1 MNASL
6 FSLALMDG
14 VSYAALLFLVALGLT
29 LIFGVMNILNI
40 AHGSLYA
47 WGGYAAAT
55 MGLAIVKFGVPN
67 WLALPS
73 LFVAAII
80 VGVVLGSI
88 LEIGLL
94 RRILDKDPILQL
106 LVTFA
111 AFMVLEDL
119 QRMIWGGQPYFV
131 SDIVTQLGT
140 ISVAGVT
147 YTRYQLLVLPVVA
160 VVCFL
165 GLRWFLG
172 RTALGRQI
180 TAVTHHREVATA
192 MGVNASRVS
201 LLTIVIGALV
211 GLFMVRYR
219 GIFFGMLN
227 LAFSMVLFS
236 VLGKFGGVTGGTDGL
251 RFDRPTLGFV
261 HLERDAF
268 ETALLGVALLCAL
281 LAGLLVQRYFRSVP
295 GQALAAI
302 KTNET
307 RLEYLGISAKRVF
320 WGGYVLAAA
329 LCGLGGTLFALTQGL
344 VTPEMG
350 YWVRS
355 GEIVFI
361 AILGGSGHA
370 VGAFIGAFVF
380 EFVKLYV
387 AAWLTGSWQLV
398 LGLILLFMVFA
409 APTGIFGLIERRLR
423 PAGAGDRA

>member
-1 MNASL
+1 MRLRL
-6 FSLALMDG
+6 FIFALIALCAALPLVFPWLKTPVLLALANGLSVLG
-14 VSYAALLFLVALGLT
+14 VIVLIRAGQVSFGNAMFACLAGYATTFIARAWHLDALLLIALGTASAALA
-29 LIFGVMNILNI
+29 
-40 AHGSLYA
+40 
-47 WGGYAAAT
+47 
-55 MGLAIVKFGVPN
+55 
-67 WLALPS
+67 
-73 LFVAAII
+73 
-80 VGVVLGSI
+80 
-88 LEIGLL
+88 
-94 RRILDKDPILQL
+94 
-106 LVTFA
+106 
-111 AFMVLEDL
+111 
-119 QRMIWGGQPYFV
+119 
-131 SDIVTQLGT
+131 
-140 ISVAGVT
+140 
-147 YTRYQLLVLPVVA
+147 
-160 VVCFL
+160 
-165 GLRWFLG
+165 
-172 RTALGRQI
+172 
-180 TAVTHHREVATA
+180 
-192 MGVNASRVS
+192 
-201 LLTIVIGALV
+201 GALV

-236 VLGKFGGVTGGTDGL
+236 VLGKFGGLTGGTDGL

-261 HLERDAF
+261 HLERDGF
-268 ETALLGVALLCAL
+268 ETALLGIALACAL
-281 LAGLLVQRYFRSVP
+281 VAGLLVQRYFRSVS

-398 LGLILLFMVFA
+398 LGSILLLMVFA
-409 APTGIFGLIERRLR
+409 APSGIFGLVERRLV
-423 PAGAGDRA
+423 GARA